1 MHVAD
6 GGLRRKSAVHVGAE
20 NMQPECGL
28 ACQGQRKGKTAMHE
42 MIAVKSRS
50 RKGVPVG
57 ASDGSGMGF
66 AASVPTNRQPI
77 EMIRNTM
84 LALVRQ
90 DGRDLTARQLTT
102 LLSVYLRD
110 ETQTVTSLANMLN
123 VSRPG
128 VTRILDR
135 LVDADLVSRA
145 EDKQDRRRVLIR
157 RTREGANYIHTLS
170 EVANRAGQDW
180 Q

>member
-1 MHVAD
+1 MRDMITTHTRSRGSD
-6 GGLRRKSAVHVGAE
+6 I
-20 NMQPECGL
+20 
-28 ACQGQRKGKTAMHE
+28 GKVVTAMNHQD
-42 MIAVKSRS
+42 
-50 RKGVPVG
+50 G
-57 ASDGSGMGF
+57 ASMEATPS
-66 AASVPTNRQPI
+66 ARQPI
-77 EMIRNTM
+77 EVIRNTM

-90 DGRDLTARQLTT
+90 DGRDLTARQLTA

-157 RTREGANYIHTLS
+157 RTREGARYVQTLA
-170 EVANRAGQDW
+170 EVANHAVVGEGLQ
-180 Q
+180 

>member
-1 MHVAD
+1 MVA
-6 GGLRRKSAVHVGAE
+6 
-20 NMQPECGL
+20 
-28 ACQGQRKGKTAMHE
+28 T
-42 MIAVKSRS
+42 KSRS

-57 ASDGSGMGF
+57 VTGMTEAG
-66 AASVPTNRQPI
+66 ALSLSPPVSTGRQPI
-77 EMIRNTM
+77 EMIRSTM

-90 DGRDLTARQLTT
+90 DGRDLTARQLTA

-157 RTREGANYIHTLS
+157 RTREGANYVRTLA

>member
-1 MHVAD
+1 
-6 GGLRRKSAVHVGAE
+6 
-20 NMQPECGL
+20 
-28 ACQGQRKGKTAMHE
+28 MHE
-42 MIAVKSRS
+42 MVATKSRS
-50 RKGVPVG
+50 RKGIPVG
-57 ASDGSGMGF
+57 ATGMTEVG
-66 AASVPTNRQPI
+66 ALSVSPAMSSNRQPI
-77 EMIRNTM
+77 DVICGTM

-90 DGRDLTARQLTT
+90 DGRDLTARQLTA

-157 RTREGANYIHTLS
+157 RTREGANYVRTLA

>member
-1 MHVAD
+1 
-6 GGLRRKSAVHVGAE
+6 
-20 NMQPECGL
+20 
-28 ACQGQRKGKTAMHE
+28 
-42 MIAVKSRS
+42 
-50 RKGVPVG
+50 
-57 ASDGSGMGF
+57 MGF

>member
-1 MHVAD
+1 MRD
-6 GGLRRKSAVHVGAE
+6 
-20 NMQPECGL
+20 
-28 ACQGQRKGKTAMHE
+28 
-42 MIAVKSRS
+42 MITTSTRS
-50 RKGVPVG
+50 RGNELSGIVGVMRDDQRSSAPLQG
-57 ASDGSGMGF
+57 
-66 AASVPTNRQPI
+66 PRQPI
-77 EMIRNTM
+77 EVIRNTM

-90 DGRDLTARQLTT
+90 DGRDLTARQLTA

-110 ETQTVTSLANMLN
+110 ETQTVTSLATMLN

-157 RTREGANYIHTLS
+157 RTREGARYVQTLA
-170 EVANRAGQDW
+170 EVADRAVVGDELQ
-180 Q
+180 

>member
-1 MHVAD
+1 MRDMITTHTRQHGND
-6 GGLRRKSAVHVGAE
+6 IGGIVGALHNNE
-20 NMQPECGL
+20 
-28 ACQGQRKGKTAMHE
+28 R
-42 MIAVKSRS
+42 
-50 RKGVPVG
+50 
-57 ASDGSGMGF
+57 D
-66 AASVPTNRQPI
+66 AATEAQEARQPI
-77 EMIRNTM
+77 EVIRNTM

-90 DGRDLTARQLTT
+90 DGRDLTARQLTA

-135 LVDADLVSRA
+135 LVEADLVSRA

-157 RTREGANYIHTLS
+157 RTREGARYVQTLA
-170 EVANRAGQDW
+170 EVANRAVAGDELQ
-180 Q
+180 